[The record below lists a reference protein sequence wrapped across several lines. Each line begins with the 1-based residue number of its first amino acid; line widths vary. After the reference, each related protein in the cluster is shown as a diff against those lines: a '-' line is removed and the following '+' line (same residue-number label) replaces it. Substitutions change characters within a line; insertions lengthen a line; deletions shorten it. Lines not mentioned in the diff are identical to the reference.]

1 MIINGI
7 NIKKE
12 IANFQV
18 PCVERMIQFFE
29 RLEIQKDL
37 TRFLRGLQDE
47 QFEKLRSEAE
57 KGGRKIDRKHFDR
70 FKKGKSIRAEPT
82 PQKEQTAI
90 VEPFKYT
97 QVVGICPRC
106 SSKVVGGPQPKCET
120 KASGRVFFKECSAC
134 TYYVEIFK
142 RGNKHREVEGG

>member
-1 MIINGI
+1 MIINDI
-7 NIKKE
+7 TIKKE

-47 QFEKLRSEAE
+47 QFEKLRIEAE
-57 KGGRKIDRKHFDR
+57 KGGRKIGRKHFDR
-70 FKKGKSIRAEPT
+70 FKKGKSITAT
-82 PQKEQTAI
+82 PIPPEEQTTI
-90 VEPFKYT
+90 TEPFKYT
-97 QVVGICPRC
+97 MVVGICPRC
-106 SSKVVGGPQPKCET
+106 SSKVVGGPIPKCEI
-120 KASGRVFFKECSAC
+120 KISGRVFYKECSAC

-142 RGNKHREVEGG
+142 KGNKHREVEGG